1 MFMYVCNTLRFA
13 YYTRR
18 YMEAVQ
24 HLEGE
29 MNRVGMGLALITL
42 SLDQLHEIVNTQV
55 SHQCIHCSSHSCCH

>member
-1 MFMYVCNTLRFA
+1 
-13 YYTRR
+13 
-18 YMEAVQ
+18 MEAVQ

-55 SHQCIHCSSHSCCH
+55 S

>member
-1 MFMYVCNTLRFA
+1 
-13 YYTRR
+13 
-18 YMEAVQ
+18 MEAVQ

-55 SHQCIHCSSHSCCH
+55 SISQSTHYACACSNSTKQC